1 MNPAQKYALDVEATR
16 RRYRYHDA
24 VNETS
29 WLPKCFLPVA
39 EFNASE
45 LVTQRAAE
53 RAEDCINKAMKETK

>member
-1 MNPAQKYALDVEATR
+1 MNPAQKYALDVAETI

-29 WLPKCFLPVA
+29 WLPKCFLPIA

-45 LVTQRAAE
+45 EVMKAAACAAE
-53 RAEDCINKAMKETK
+53 RCIDKAMEQ